1 MALRE
6 AKLKARQMHR
16 LSRFPRLLLFTS
28 GTGLLT
34 YQFLSPQNQQDVL
47 GTAYATRNLF
57 TAASTFVAV
66 GVDYAWG
73 LRGLKGDTDEY
84 YEARKAIHSRCA
96 QRILKL
102 STTNKGVYL
111 KFGQYIGN
119 LERIAPKEYTDV
131 LKVLQDSGPQ
141 VPFDQINTVIKTDFG
156 KDVKELFDSFDEKA
170 IAAASLAQ
178 VHQAVYKGEKVAV
191 KVQFPTLRVQFD
203 QDIRVLGMLIRV
215 ADKALRWYQYKE
227 MNLHKIFSTFSGS
240 LREELDFKNEM
251 ENAQKTADYFK
262 DLKFVYVP
270 KYAKELSGS
279 RVLTMDFVE
288 GVKINQKAD
297 IEKLGFES
305 KKVGDLLMQIFARMI
320 FQTGHVHCDAHPGN
334 ILVRPNPLKPKDAQI
349 VLLDHGFYRS
359 YDAKFV
365 GQYCKLWKSI
375 IEQDYETM
383 KEVADSFG
391 MGEYYKYL
399 PLVLLWRSK
408 NTKKLGD
415 MIPEADRKNMQKK
428 DLINFE
434 IIHYIMTRIP
444 EHMIF
449 IIRASNLSAIHYN
462 TLGGTMRGRFMLM
475 TEGCYRN
482 LYGNGLSY
490 RWHMMIL
497 RVKLWIME
505 TSIAF
510 YRVLYPTKVEV
521 Y

>member
-1 MALRE
+1 
-6 AKLKARQMHR
+6 MHR
-16 LSRFPRLLLFTS
+16 LGRLTRYAAY
-28 GTGLLT
+28 TGG
-34 YQFLSPQNQQDVL
+34 LSFAGFQVLADQSKQDVL
-47 GTAYATRNLF
+47 GTIYASRNLF
-57 TAASTFVAV
+57 TAASTFFAV

-84 YEARKAIHSRCA
+84 YEARKQIHSRCA
-96 QRILKL
+96 KRILKL

-203 QDIRVLGMLIRV
+203 QDIKVLGFLIRV
-215 ADKALRWYQYKE
+215 ADRALRWYQYKE

-251 ENAQKTADYFK
+251 ANAEKTAEFFK
-262 DLKFVYVP
+262 DMKFVYVP
-270 KYAKELSGS
+270 KYFKSISGS

-297 IEKLGFES
+297 IEKQGFKSQE
-305 KKVGDLLMQIFARMI
+305 VGDLLMRIFAKMI

-334 ILVRPNPLKPKDAQI
+334 ILVRPNPKDLKKPQI

-359 YDAKFV
+359 YDEKFI

-383 KEVADSFG
+383 KEVADAFG

-415 MIPEADRKNMQKK
+415 MIPEEDRKNMQKK

-462 TLGGTMRGRFMLM
+462 TLGGTMRNRFMIM

-482 LYGNGLSY
+482 LYGNGIYYSW
-490 RWHMMIL
+490 RIMIM
-497 RVKLWIME
+497 RIKLWLME
-505 TSIAF
+505 TSYSF
-510 YRVLYPTKVEV
+510 YRFLYPTKVEV